1 MILVRNKTSPD
12 DIHGL
17 HAAEGQACP
26 FTSARAEE
34 ARVRTWKQPV
44 LSECTAALDGYSGI
58 LTTCGGTTSHAAV
71 VARSMGR
78 PCVAGAGQHERVSL
92 KQEIFDRRI
101 GLLRSAD
108 LIDLLQDIWRLM
120 K

>member
-1 MILVRNKTSPD
+1 MNDGEKVILVRNKTSPD

-26 FTSARAEE
+26 FTSRAEE
-34 ARVRTWKQPV
+34 ARVRTWKQHV
-44 LSECTAALDGYSGI
+44 LSECTAELDGCSGI
-58 LTTCGGTTSHAAV
+58 LTTCGGMTSHAAV

-92 KQEIFDRRI
+92 KTRDF
-101 GLLRSAD
+101 
-108 LIDLLQDIWRLM
+108 
-120 K
+120 